1 MQSYKKYLSDLLTS
15 YCVQIKSVL
24 APSITIIFIFTL
36 CFEEAG
42 ILCTYHVWNSSWPTL
57 FSLCLFKFWKLRDV
71 RRETESSFLLT
82 QTKES
87 PKEMKETP

>member
-42 ILCTYHVWNSSWPTL
+42 ILCTYHVWNSS
-57 FSLCLFKFWKLRDV
+57 
-71 RRETESSFLLT
+71 
-82 QTKES
+82 
-87 PKEMKETP
+87 